1 MEWTINFNKRN
12 ASKECDNCYYWYLL
26 IKGFNVQLNVCNRC
40 HDILMMSINLS
51 NIYILNIKNTD
62 YGFIITGISKIEA
75 KKLLKTIDLTEK
87 SRTWKNGEKMEN
99 YIFKNI

>member
-1 MEWTINFNKRN
+1 MMEWTINFNN
-12 ASKECDNCYYWYLL
+12 
-26 IKGFNVQLNVCNRC
+26 QLNVCNRC

-62 YGFIITGISKIEA
+62 YGFIITGNSKIEA